1 MHLYIEADFLID
13 FEILFE
19 ENKNSRPWKIL
30 HQIFTEFTGIKLL
43 FDTEDKLMEQ
53 SYYYSRLTDL
63 NPKTEEVGAF
73 DQHFSTKH
81 RLANQTLILSCKEL
95 SDSNKIH
102 EMGGL
107 QFTFENF
114 PSKIEA
120 FIETNDREFDFSDPE
135 LKFQWND
142 LLFLSEIPFNNIVID
157 DSYIIADKAN
167 QKLKDNLI
175 PLLKTLLN
183 RKIEKCSVT
192 IFTMEVLNNDD
203 IRKRTDEIAAVKS
216 RHQFI
221 QSQLASKINKLCFI
235 KKDLTKTFYDQHDR
249 YIYTPFFIISC
260 GKGFNLIPY
269 KTNNSEIICK
279 TFLHKATYRKLQ
291 NHYKNFKE
299 VVEKLDRKE
308 VISSMLKFYPNKAA
322 VNLYL
327 E

>member
-19 ENKNSRPWKIL
+19 ENKHHRSWNVL
-30 HQIFTEFTGIKLL
+30 HRVFTEFTGIKLL
-43 FDTEDKLMEQ
+43 FDSEKKLTEQ

-63 NPKTEEVGAF
+63 NPKTEEVGTF
-73 DQHFSTKH
+73 DQYFSSKSS
-81 RLANQTLILSCKEL
+81 LANQTLILSCKEL

-120 FIETNDREFDFSDPE
+120 FLETNDREFDFSDPE

-142 LLFLSEIPFNNIVID
+142 LLFLSEIPFLNLVIA
-157 DSYIIADKAN
+157 DSYILADKST
-167 QKLKDNLI
+167 QKITDNLI
-175 PLLKTLLN
+175 PLLSILLK
-183 RKIEKCSVT
+183 RKNEKCNVS
-192 IFTMEVLNNDD
+192 IFTKDILNSDQL
-203 IRKRTDEIAAVKS
+203 RKRTDEIEIVKN

-221 QSQLASKINKLCFI
+221 QSKLANKIKKLCII
-235 KKDLTKTFYDQHDR
+235 KIDPDKSFYDQHDR
-249 YIYTPFFIISC
+249 YIYTPFCIISC
-260 GKGFNLIPY
+260 GKGFNLFPF
-269 KTNNSEIICK
+269 KSNNSEIRST
-279 TFLHKATYRKLQ
+279 TFFNKATYRKLQ
-291 NHYKNFKE
+291 HHYKNLNE

-308 VISSMLKFYPNKAA
+308 VISSKLKFYPNKEA
-322 VNLYL
+322 VNLFL